1 MSEIIVGKYHGTYLT
16 AKDEQFVLVA
26 APTGSNK
33 STALVIPN
41 LLNFA
46 DSVVCL
52 DLKLENFRTTSLY
65 RQRHG
70 HEIFLWAPF
79 TEDGFS
85 HCWNMLDAIPRNSPF
100 RVGEVLA
107 IAQSFYPSDC
117 DPKEK
122 FWNDN
127 ARNLFLALVLY
138 LVETPELPCTLGEVL
153 RQSSGCGRPL
163 KEHLQQLIARRQGS
177 RTPLSAECLNAMHR
191 FLSTPEATL
200 GNVITT
206 LTAPLLVFA
215 NPVVDAATA
224 RSDFSLADVK
234 RKRMS
239 IYVGIPPHRL
249 EDAALLVNLFF
260 SQLIDQNT
268 RLLPESDPSCRH
280 ECLIALE
287 EAAAVGKIKIVAKAN
302 GHIRGYKL
310 RLLTIV
316 QSIAQLHSL
325 YGEADAR
332 TLMTDHAIQIAFPPR
347 EQRDADDY
355 SKMLG
360 TTTQKATSTGTS
372 RTRGGGGTG
381 TESEHTSEHAR
392 ALLLPQEVKTLAQHR
407 QIIFAEYT
415 PPILCDKARY
425 YEDHR
430 FLDRL
435 KEVSPAL
442 ARLDDGPRGRIMRTL
457 GLTRWAKVRPSE
469 QQIKHAAFV
478 LGEMSAAIPPLQL
491 APPPPPP
498 AASPPAPATTPVK
511 IRLTPI
517 DIETPGRRAPSSLPV
532 FADPDF
538 PTLQEAQAIV
548 DAFFGPLD
556 AQDHADTPAS
566 PPAKRRKRR
575 TTPDSGDR
583 FAHGAAQ
590 PNSIEDAGKPAAPAS
605 GTKTALPAAGKT
617 GQLDLSFLDQHHDE
631 QRRTP

>member
-1 MSEIIVGKYHGTYLT
+1 MSEIIIGKYHGDYLT
-16 AKDEQFVLVA
+16 AKGEQFVLVA

-41 LLNFA
+41 LLNYD

-52 DLKLENFRTTSLY
+52 DLKLENFRVTSLY

-79 TEDGFS
+79 TEDGLS
-85 HCWNMLDAIPRNSPF
+85 HCWNMLDAIPRCSPF

-163 KEHLQQLIARRQGS
+163 KDHLQQLIARRQHGDS
-177 RTPLSAECLNAMHR
+177 PFSAECLDAMHR

-200 GNVITT
+200 GNVISTFN
-206 LTAPLLVFA
+206 APLLVFA
-215 NPVVDAATA
+215 NPVVDAATS

-234 RKRMS
+234 KKRMS
-239 IYVGIPPHRL
+239 VYVGIPPHRL
-249 EDAALLVNLFF
+249 DDAALLVNLFF

-268 RLLPESDPSCRH
+268 RIMPESDPTCRH
-280 ECLIALE
+280 ECLIVLE
-287 EAAAVGKIKIVAKAN
+287 EAAAVGKIKIIAKAN

-310 RLLTIV
+310 RLMTIV

-325 YGEADAR
+325 YGESDAR

-347 EQRDADDY
+347 EQHDADDY

-360 TTTQKATSTGTS
+360 TTTQKATSTGSS
-372 RTRGGGGTG
+372 RTHGGAGT
-381 TESEHTSEHAR
+381 TSEHTSEHAR
-392 ALLLPQEVKTLAQHR
+392 ALLMPQELKTLAQHQ
-407 QIIFAEYT
+407 QIIFAEYI

-435 KEVSPAL
+435 KEVSPTL
-442 ARLDDGPRGRIMRTL
+442 ARLDAGWRGRLMRQL
-457 GLTRWAKVRPSE
+457 GLSSYAKARPSK
-469 QQIKHAAFV
+469 QQITQAAFV
-478 LGEMSAAIPPLQL
+478 LKEMSAPIAPLQL
-491 APPPPPP
+491 TQPARTNATATPAKPVAPPTP
-498 AASPPAPATTPVK
+498 ASTAA
-511 IRLTPI
+511 I
-517 DIETPGRRAPSSLPV
+517 DIEALGRTKVTLPT

-538 PTLQEAQAIV
+538 PTLAEAQAIV

-556 AQDHADTPAS
+556 APDDAVAETPPTA
-566 PPAKRRKRR
+566 PRKRR
-575 TTPDSGDR
+575 RRQALPDSGDM
-583 FAHGAAQ
+583 FAQHA
-590 PNSIEDAGKPAAPAS
+590 NSIEVDNSSAGPPDR
-605 GTKTALPAAGKT
+605 AG
-617 GQLDLSFLDQHHDE
+617 GQLPSAGNSGMLDLTCLDDQQEAH
-631 QRRTP
+631 RSTP